1 MEVRTRDGI
10 VFELPD
16 GADPNGA
23 EAKQI
28 VDAKRAERQQAQ
40 QAKEQQRIEDRTWG
54 EAGKEALV
62 NIPKSALGIVK
73 NVGSAILNPLDTLEG
88 VADVVT
94 GYGLNNNVF
103 GLGDKFQS
111 NIQNSI
117 QQIDKRIAQAQE
129 KGNLKRVKE
138 LQETRAEFEGMFKS
152 YTDKSD
158 SMTKMFKDRYGSWDA
173 TKNTLAT
180 DPAGL
185 LLDVSGVSGAT
196 RAGLNVAGKVNK
208 IGQAGKIANSVGK
221 FADTVN
227 PISAVGKGTKAVGNM
242 AASVLDTATAR
253 VGSQAFKG
261 ALQAGA
267 DSAQSFLTRKQN
279 PSKGFKEQMRGTGGY
294 DDAYIVEMAKAK
306 VLEAQKA
313 KNNKYAKEMGDIS
326 GTRVSGAFDE
336 LNKVIK
342 DTKDKYA
349 MSGGEVALPQVAK
362 LIDDMDKVVQSF
374 RKRPKLH
381 TIDGMDKLKQNLQ
394 GMVENLPLEARQ
406 LRAVG
411 NTISRG
417 VRTSIESA
425 NPRYKQIMSD
435 YGNSAN
441 MINNDFGRTLSLT
454 NKATIDSTL
463 RKLTSVTRNTV
474 NTNFGQRLKS
484 VQSLDEYG
492 EVGALIPQI
501 IGNTF
506 KGYAPRSIGLPTAG
520 VGAAGA
526 VATGVASIG
535 TAGAFLMAQSPRVIG
550 EILYKI
556 GQTGGVPARM
566 LDFLAT
572 NPMFTQVIAPYL
584 NLQQQGLE
592 QG

>member
-10 VFELPD
+10 IFEIPD

-28 VDAKRAERQQAQ
+28 VDAKRAEKQQAR
-40 QAKEQQRIEDRTWG
+40 QAKEQQRIEDRTWT
-54 EAGKEALV
+54 EAGKEGLT
-62 NIPKSALGIVK
+62 NIPKSALGLAK
-73 NVGSAILNPLDTLEG
+73 NIGSAIINPIDTLEG

-103 GLGDKFQS
+103 GLGDSFNAKTQK
-111 NIQNSI
+111 NIE
-117 QQIDKRIAQAQE
+117 QIDKRIAQAQA

-138 LQETRAEFEGMFKS
+138 LQEVRTQFEGLFKS

-158 SMTKMFKDRYGSWDA
+158 GMTKMFKDRYGSWDA

-185 LLDVSGVSGAT
+185 LLDASGVGGVG
-196 RAGLNVAGKVNK
+196 RAGLSMAGKVNK
-208 IGQAGKIANSVGK
+208 LGQAGKLANSVGK
-221 FADTVN
+221 FADTIN

-253 VGSQAFKG
+253 VGSSAFKG
-261 ALQAGA
+261 ALRAGA

-306 VLEAQKA
+306 LLEAQKA
-313 KNNKYAKEMGDIS
+313 KNTKYAKEMGDIS
-326 GTRVSGAFDE
+326 GTKVSGAFDE
-336 LNKVIK
+336 LNKIIK
-342 DTKDKYA
+342 DTKNNYA

-362 LIDDMDKVVQSF
+362 LIDDMNKVVQGF
-374 RKRPKLH
+374 KKRPKLH

-394 GMVENLPLEARQ
+394 GMVEGLPNEARQ

-417 VRTSIESA
+417 VRTAIEKA
-425 NPRYKQIMSD
+425 NPRYKKVMSE
-435 YGNSAN
+435 YGESAN
-441 MINNDFGRTLSLT
+441 MINNDFERTLSLT

-463 RKLTSVTRNTV
+463 RKLTSVTRNNV

-484 VQSLDEYG
+484 VQSLDEFG

-526 VATGVASIG
+526 VATGVASMG
-535 TAGAFLMAQSPRVIG
+535 TAAVFLLAQSPRVIG
-550 EILYKI
+550 EILYKL

-566 LDFLAT
+566 LDVLAT

-592 QG
+592 Q

>member
-28 VDAKRAERQQAQ
+28 VDAKRAEKQQAQ

-54 EAGKEALV
+54 QAGKEALV
-62 NIPKSALGIVK
+62 NIPQSAVGLVK

-94 GYGLNNNVF
+94 GYGLNNNIL
-103 GLGDKFQS
+103 GLGDKFKANTQK
-111 NIQNSI
+111 SI
-117 QQIDKRIAQAQE
+117 EQIDKRIAQAQE

-138 LQETRAEFEGMFKS
+138 LQATRAEFEGLFKS

-158 SMTKMFKDRYGSWDA
+158 GMTKMFKDRYGSWDA

-185 LLDVSGVSGAT
+185 LLDASGVGGAG
-196 RAGLNVAGKVNK
+196 RAGLSMAGKVNK
-208 IGQAGKIANSVGK
+208 LGQVGKLANTAGK

-253 VGSQAFKG
+253 VGSSAFKG
-261 ALQAGA
+261 ALTAGA
-267 DSAQSFLTRKQN
+267 DSAQAFLTRKQN
-279 PSKGFKEQMRGTGGY
+279 PSKGFVEQMRGKGGY
-294 DDAYIVEMAKAK
+294 DDASIVELAKTK
-306 VLEAQKA
+306 LLEAQKA

-336 LNKVIK
+336 LNTIIK
-342 DTKDKYA
+342 KAKDDYA
-349 MSGGEVALPQVAK
+349 RTSGIVTDPAMMK
-362 LIDDMDKVVQSF
+362 FITDMEKRVTYF
-374 RKRPKLH
+374 KKRPQLH
-381 TIDGMDKLKQNLQ
+381 TIEGMDKLKQNLQ
-394 GMVENLPLEARQ
+394 GMVETLPNEARAM
-406 LRAVG
+406 RTAG
-411 NTISRG
+411 SGISRG
-417 VRTSIESA
+417 VSTAIGNA
-425 NPRYKQIMSD
+425 NPKYKQTMSD
-435 YGNSAN
+435 YANSAN

-454 NKATIDSTL
+454 NKATIDTTL
-463 RKLTSVTRNTV
+463 RKLTSVTRNNV

-484 VQSLDEYG
+484 VQSLDEFG

-526 VATGVASIG
+526 VATGVASTG
-535 TAGAFLMAQSPRVIG
+535 TAAAFLLAQSPRVIG

-566 LDFLAT
+566 LDVLAT

>member
-1 MEVRTRDGI
+1 MQEVRT
-10 VFELPD
+10 
-16 GADPNGA
+16 
-23 EAKQI
+23 Q
-28 VDAKRAERQQAQ
+28 
-40 QAKEQQRIEDRTWG
+40 
-54 EAGKEALV
+54 
-62 NIPKSALGIVK
+62 
-73 NVGSAILNPLDTLEG
+73 
-88 VADVVT
+88 
-94 GYGLNNNVF
+94 
-103 GLGDKFQS
+103 
-111 NIQNSI
+111 
-117 QQIDKRIAQAQE
+117 
-129 KGNLKRVKE
+129 
-138 LQETRAEFEGMFKS
+138 FEGLFKS

-158 SMTKMFKDRYGSWDA
+158 GMTKMFKDRYGSWDA

-185 LLDVSGVSGAT
+185 LLDISGVSGVANS
-196 RAGLNVAGKVNK
+196 GLNMAGKVNK
-208 IGQAGKIANSVGK
+208 LGQAGKLANSVGK
-221 FADTVN
+221 FADTIN

-253 VGSQAFKG
+253 VGSTAFKG
-261 ALQAGA
+261 ALKAGA

-306 VLEAQKA
+306 LLEAQKS
-313 KNNKYAKEMGDIS
+313 KNTKYAKEMGDIS
-326 GTRVSGAFDE
+326 GTKVSGAFDE
-336 LNKVIK
+336 LNKIIK
-342 DTKDKYA
+342 DTKNKYA

-362 LIDDMDKVVQSF
+362 LIDDMNKVVQGF
-374 RKRPKLH
+374 KKKPKLH

-394 GMVENLPLEARQ
+394 GMVEDLPQQARQ

-417 VRTSIESA
+417 VRTAIEKA
-425 NPRYKQIMSD
+425 NPRYKKVMSE
-435 YGNSAN
+435 YGESAN

-454 NKATIDSTL
+454 NKATIDATL
-463 RKLTSVTRNTV
+463 RKLTSVTRNNV

-484 VQSLDEYG
+484 VQSLDEFG

-526 VATGVASIG
+526 VATGVASMG
-535 TAGAFLMAQSPRVIG
+535 TAAVFLLAQSPRVIG
-550 EILYKI
+550 EILYKL
-556 GQTGGVPARM
+556 GQAGGVPARM
-566 LDFLAT
+566 LDVLAT

-584 NLQQQGLE
+584 NLQQKGLE
-592 QG
+592 Q

>member
-117 QQIDKRIAQAQE
+117 QQIDKRIAQAQA

-185 LLDVSGVSGAT
+185 LLDVSGVSGAAS
-196 RAGLNVAGKVNK
+196 AGLNAAGKVNK
-208 IGQAGKIANSVGK
+208 LGQAGKLASSAGR

-227 PISAVGKGTKAVGNM
+227 PISAVGKGTKAVGNA
-242 AASVLDTATAR
+242 AASILDTATAR
-253 VGSQAFKG
+253 VGSSAFKG

-279 PSKGFKEQMRGTGGY
+279 PSKGFVEQMRGKGGY
-294 DDAYIVEMAKAK
+294 DDASIVELAKAK
-306 VLEAQKA
+306 VLASQKS
-313 KNNKYAKEMGDIS
+313 KNDKYAKGMGDIA
-326 GTRVSGAFDE
+326 GIKVSGAFDE
-336 LNKVIK
+336 LNKIIK
-342 DTKDKYA
+342 KTKDDFARTSGTITDPA
-349 MSGGEVALPQVAK
+349 MMK
-362 LIDDMDKVVQSF
+362 FITDMEKRVDYFK
-374 RKRPKLH
+374 KRPQLH
-381 TIDGMDKLKQNLQ
+381 TIEGMDKLKQNLQ
-394 GMVENLPLEARQ
+394 GMVETLPNEARAM
-406 LRAVG
+406 RTAG
-411 NTISRG
+411 SGITRG
-417 VRTSIESA
+417 VSTAIGNA
-425 NPRYKQIMSD
+425 NPKYKQTMAD
-435 YGNSAN
+435 YANDAN

-463 RKLTSVTRNTV
+463 RKLTSITRNNV

-506 KGYAPRSIGLPTAG
+506 KGYQPRGLTGLQAGAGATAG
-520 VGAAGA
+520 
-526 VATGVASIG
+526 VATGVASMG